1 MNKFFWGVAFGFM
14 LAVVIH
20 SFSALKTL
28 QQVFG

>member
-1 MNKFFWGVAFGFM
+1 MNRFFYGAAFGFV

-20 SFSALKTL
+20 SFNALKTL